1 MSKTARI
8 FFLLFLVLLLSG
20 CGMEEGTVS
29 YDLTTEYETSSLSDG
44 GEEQPEN
51 LVYVSVSGY
60 VNTPGVFVMPK
71 GSRVY
76 EAINAAGGVSDQGDT
91 SHINLVNIIQD
102 GATIY
107 VPRLINEDGCNPYE
121 IGESDGLQ
129 RSPGNDGLVN
139 INTANINELT
149 ALAGIGNKKAEAIIA
164 YRERVGSFEKIE
176 DIMNVSGIK
185 EGTFEAVKDKITVY

>member
-1 MSKTARI
+1 
-8 FFLLFLVLLLSG
+8 
-20 CGMEEGTVS
+20 MEEGTVS

-44 GEEQPEN
+44 GEEEPEN
-51 LVYVSVSGY
+51 LVYVSVCGY

-102 GATIY
+102 EATIY
-107 VPRLINEDGCNPYE
+107 APRQKNEDGCNSYE
-121 IGESDGLQ
+121 IGEGDVLQ